1 MKSLIWI
8 TAAVGLGAVLYWLNY
23 RPHVYRYEITIE
35 VDTPE
40 GVRSGS
46 SVREVK
52 WSAQPRSFGNFFT
65 FKQRGEAVAVDLPG
79 GQTLFSPMDNNGY
92 DTVLT
97 GFGAA
102 STGDLKLVLDRANA
116 DRKIYTFPS
125 ENELRPRRL
134 HLPIMV
140 WFSDL
145 NDPKSVMKVNSED
158 FEAAFGPGVR
168 LKRITMQMTGK
179 PVTQQIERRL
189 KWLPE
194 LRKRRARLNGKT
206 GSIATK
212 ELADNLGSG
221 AFKAENK
228 QSSARTA
235 KSLGKCPLSTQADVR
250 RAATAGQTSSN
261 FRAAH
266 SGPITD
272 KAIPASEQIPSQI
285 AMSVPPASY
294 IP

>member
-1 MKSLIWI
+1 MKTLIWI
-8 TAAVGLGAVLYWLNY
+8 AAAVGLGAVLYWLNY
-23 RPHVYRYEITIE
+23 RPHAYRYEITIE

-40 GVRSGS
+40 GVRNGS
-46 SVREVK
+46 SVREIK
-52 WSAQPRSFGNFFT
+52 WSAQPGSFGNFFN

-92 DTVLT
+92 DTVLA
-97 GFGAA
+97 GFGPA
-102 STGDLKLVLDRANA
+102 STGDLKLVLERAKA

-125 ENELRPRRL
+125 EDELRPRGL

-145 NDPKSVMKVNSED
+145 NDPKSVMKVNSEN

-168 LKRITMQMTGK
+168 LKRITMQATGK

-206 GSIATK
+206 GAIATR

-221 AFKAENK
+221 AFK
-228 QSSARTA
+228 S
-235 KSLGKCPLSTQADVR
+235 GK
-250 RAATAGQTSSN
+250 
-261 FRAAH
+261 
-266 SGPITD
+266 
-272 KAIPASEQIPSQI
+272 
-285 AMSVPPASY
+285 
-294 IP
+294 